1 MDFKF
6 LVATSDIKGLP
17 GLDKGDAVV
26 RVAVEVMH
34 GGYEYDVWHKISDG
48 MTAKTRIEH
57 RGELEEHH
65 VSGETKEEVIES
77 VAEVCERILDRI

>member
-6 LVATSDIKGLP
+6 LVATNDIKGLP

-26 RVAVEVMH
+26 RVAVEVMQ

-48 MTAKTRIEH
+48 STAKTRIEH
-57 RGELEEHH
+57 RDEFEEKT
-65 VSGETKEEVIES
+65 VTGETREDVIAS
-77 VAEVCERILDRI
+77 VAEVCERILDSM